1 MAYSKDKAEKAVAKK
16 ISPVVGE
23 QGAIKEAGS
32 APPPS
37 FGHNSA
43 SSAGTSGQI
52 PKEA

>member
-1 MAYSKDKAEKAVAKK
+1 MADSAEKAVKKK
-16 ISPVVGE
+16 ISPVTSE

-37 FGHNSA
+37 FGHDSA
-43 SSAGTSGQI
+43 WSAGTSGQI